1 MSRKPSRL
9 LTGLVAG
16 LCLAALTPAF
26 AAKVYQ
32 WKDAKGV
39 THYTD
44 TPPPDQAIK
53 GRNVRDDAGQ
63 PAAPATTAKPPVAN
77 ANCSNARSNLTVL
90 QGGNPVGIDE
100 DKDGKPDRNLTD
112 AERANRTELAQ
123 AQIKTYCEGAATPV
137 STASTGGSNY

>member
-16 LCLAALTPAF
+16 LCLAAITPAF

-63 PAAPATTAKPPVAN
+63 PATPTATKPPVVN
-77 ANCSNARSNLTVL
+77 ANCSNARSNLAVL
-90 QGGNPVGIDE
+90 QGGNAVGIDE

-112 AERANRTELAQ
+112 AERSNRTELAQ
-123 AQIKTYCEGAATPV
+123 AQIKTYCEGGTTPAA
-137 STASTGGSNY
+137 TASTGGSNY

>member
-1 MSRKPSRL
+1 MPRNPSRL

-16 LCLAALTPAF
+16 LCLAAALPAF

-53 GRNVRDDAGQ
+53 GRNVQSDQ
-63 PAAPATTAKPPVAN
+63 ATTPAVTKPPVVN
-77 ANCSNARSNLTVL
+77 ANCTNARSNLAVL
-90 QGGNPVGIDE
+90 QGSNPVGVDE
-100 DKDGKPDRNLTD
+100 DKDGKPDRNLND
-112 AERANRTELAQ
+112 SERANRTELAQ
-123 AQIKTYCEGAATPV
+123 AQIKTYCEGA
-137 STASTGGSNY
+137 TASTGG